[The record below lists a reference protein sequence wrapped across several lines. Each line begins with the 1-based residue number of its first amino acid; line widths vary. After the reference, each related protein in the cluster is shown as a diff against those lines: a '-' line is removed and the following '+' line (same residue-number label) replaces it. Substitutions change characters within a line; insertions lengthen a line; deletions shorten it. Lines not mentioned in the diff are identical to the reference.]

1 MLMSG
6 LAQFYDI
13 SCQRDVGRIVAAEFL
28 LFGTNREIY
37 YSATN
42 WIKNGGVR
50 GVGVSLFIS
59 GVISTRNLFTW
70 LTFYFSKSK
79 FNLPFVAS
87 LKND

>member
-42 WIKNGGVR
+42 WMKTAVCE
-50 GVGVSLFIS
+50 VLVCPFLSLALFQH
-59 GVISTRNLFTW
+59 VIYSHG
-70 LTFYFSKSK
+70 
-79 FNLPFVAS
+79 
-87 LKND
+87 